1 MRSASDPVER
11 LAELFLA
18 VAWGKAVP
26 PTDPTRFWF
35 AKGVMKAVRTGG
47 SLDEALGLTGAGR
60 RELRTRLQQV
70 RRDELIAEAVAAVA
84 LDDALSE
91 WARCLRLAE
100 EVARLQRAWPRVQAL
115 ADPPSDWPA
124 CRRLLF
130 AAAKVGK
137 DLPQTAHGLRRAL
150 ARNRAYSRNAA
161 ATKMLADYL

>member
-35 AKGVMKAVRTGG
+35 ARGVMRAVREGG

-70 RRDELIAEAVAAVA
+70 RRDQLIAEAAAAVA
-84 LDDALSE
+84 LDDALGE
-91 WARCLRLAE
+91 WPRCLRLAD
-100 EVARLQRAWPRVQAL
+100 EVLRLQRAWPRVAAQAE
-115 ADPPSDWPA
+115 APSEWPA

-130 AAAKVGK
+130 SAAKVGR

-161 ATKMLADYL
+161 ATMMLVDYL